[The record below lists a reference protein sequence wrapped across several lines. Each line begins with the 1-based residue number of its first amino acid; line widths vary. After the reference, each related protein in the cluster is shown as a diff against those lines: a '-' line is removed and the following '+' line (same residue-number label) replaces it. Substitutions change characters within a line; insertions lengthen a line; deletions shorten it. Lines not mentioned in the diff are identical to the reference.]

1 MINTKSMI
9 ICSLIII
16 LVSINLVSLQNDLHK
31 FCDEIKTTNIKYAV
45 SLGPVK
51 YFLIPRQDHVQ
62 NYDYWPFYDG
72 KWTKLD
78 GQIGEKNDFALPIV
92 PGLIITIS
100 Q

>member
-51 YFLIPRQDHVQ
+51 YFLIPRQDDVQ
-62 NYDYWPFYDG
+62 NYDYWPFYGG